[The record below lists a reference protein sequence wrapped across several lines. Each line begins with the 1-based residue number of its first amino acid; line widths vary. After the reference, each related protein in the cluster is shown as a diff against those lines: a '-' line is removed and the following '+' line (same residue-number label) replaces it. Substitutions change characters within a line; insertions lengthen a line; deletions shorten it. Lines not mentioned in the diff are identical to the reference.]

1 LLIHKKNVNPMEVL
15 FICMLVFGIVF
26 LFDALYPR
34 YERFLLNR
42 RKKGF
47 IQQEPYY
54 RDLISR
60 NIRYFHRL
68 DAEQQRKFLLRTY
81 LFHCSKKFHYVEV
94 QARPEMPVLISAV
107 AVQLT
112 LGLEKFSLNYFRD
125 IFVLQH
131 DYHYGYYSLPFMGH
145 VDSSGIYLSWDNFL
159 QGLKNNSDS
168 SNVGIH
174 EMAHALAYVNFVTKT
189 EEDRHF
195 QKEFKNFSKV
205 ARPIF
210 QDMQKGKKNL
220 LGDYAATNYHEFWA
234 VSVEMF
240 FENPLRF
247 KYELPEL
254 YAAMSVVLNQDPL
267 EQIRYKKTIVYKNAR
282 KTPGELQA
290 SAIA

>member
-1 LLIHKKNVNPMEVL
+1 MEVVL
-15 FICMLVFGIVF
+15 ICLLVFGIVF

-34 YERFLLNR
+34 YEGFLLYR

-47 IQQEPYY
+47 MQHEPYY

-81 LFHCSKKFHYVEV
+81 LFHRSKRFHYVEV
-94 QARPEMPVLISAV
+94 QAKPEMPVLISAV
-107 AVQLT
+107 AAQLT

-125 IFVLQH
+125 IYVLQH

-159 QGLKNNSDS
+159 QGLNNNNDS

-189 EEDRHF
+189 EEDRYF
-195 QKEFKNFSKV
+195 QKEFRNFSKV

-254 YAAMSVVLNQDPL
+254 YKALSVVLNQDPL

-282 KTPGELQA
+282 KKSGDFQA
-290 SAIA
+290 PAVA